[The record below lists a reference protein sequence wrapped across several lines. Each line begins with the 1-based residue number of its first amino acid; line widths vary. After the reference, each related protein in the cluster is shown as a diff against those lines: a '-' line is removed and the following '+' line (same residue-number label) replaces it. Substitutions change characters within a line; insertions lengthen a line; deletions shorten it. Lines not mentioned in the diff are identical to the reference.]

1 MHNNYLRS
9 TFLFPPLKPICCAVD
24 KAPKPQ
30 KQKTERQLP
39 SLRIWYLLNM
49 RSRCEFQFHASGDY
63 SIFWHFCTKKTY
75 DKTEKNNS
83 QNIDNKLKRFSFSSW
98 MTIAVPFFS
107 NFVAVVVIV
116 NFGVRL
122 STHNWQ
128 HFFLVS
134 RHESLPLSNFL
145 LSLVIFVCKWSL
157 PLPPLLLLVSV
168 CLLKIGLGWSLRWPL
183 RKCVVLAI

>member
-1 MHNNYLRS
+1 MRNNYLRS
-9 TFLFPPLKPICCAVD
+9 TFCSLLLSQSVALLTKHLNHKSRRP
-24 KAPKPQ
+24 
-30 KQKTERQLP
+30 RGNYHP
-39 SLRIWYLLNM
+39 SVSDIYLTCVHAASSSSTLRVITQYFDISV
-49 RSRCEFQFHASGDY
+49 R
-63 SIFWHFCTKKTY
+63 KKTY

-116 NFGVRL
+116 NFVVRL

-157 PLPPLLLLVSV
+157 PLPPSSFWFLFVFLKLV
-168 CLLKIGLGWSLRWPL
+168 
-183 RKCVVLAI
+183 